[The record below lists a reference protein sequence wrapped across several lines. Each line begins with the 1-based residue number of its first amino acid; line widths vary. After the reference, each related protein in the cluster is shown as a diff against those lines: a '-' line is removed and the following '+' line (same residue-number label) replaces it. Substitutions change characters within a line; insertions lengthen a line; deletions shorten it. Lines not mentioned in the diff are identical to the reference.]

1 MATDAE
7 VFGGRK
13 RMKLEPAILSVIGWH
28 AKESVEEIVERKCN
42 DIKRIGQT
50 FWFFQSW
57 KAPIPYVQRFGHSF
71 PNPTVIF
78 LKGGA
83 YPTSANSEAREMSQ
97 DKKSWGPLPT
107 GIGKVTGKI
116 PGVGLVIGDLLPVQ
130 EEIDLWYFLD
140 HTDLQPLR
148 FQRGASTACAVP
160 CKSGPIEGMKSR
172 HRQIVA
178 VGHLIP
184 PYGLFL
190 R

>member
-1 MATDAE
+1 MAADAE
-7 VFGGRK
+7 VFGGHK

-42 DIKRIGQT
+42 DIKRIGHT

-57 KAPIPYVQRFGHSF
+57 KAPIPYIQRFGQGF
-71 PNPTVIF
+71 PKPIVIF

-83 YPTSANSEAREMSQ
+83 YPTSANSEASEMSQ

-116 PGVGLVIGDLLPVQ
+116 PGGGLVIGDLLAVQ

-160 CKSGPIEGMKSR
+160 CKSEPTEGMKSR
-172 HRQIVA
+172 HRKIVA